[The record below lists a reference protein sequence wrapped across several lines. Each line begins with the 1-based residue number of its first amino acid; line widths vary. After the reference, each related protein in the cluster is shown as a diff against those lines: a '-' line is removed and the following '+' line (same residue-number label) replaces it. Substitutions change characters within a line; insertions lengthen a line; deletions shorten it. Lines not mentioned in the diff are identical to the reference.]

1 MHTMRYDP
9 EFTEYWSIMQIPFGS
24 SAINVLCGPGHFG
37 KVVDQIIE
45 KRKFTPDEGF
55 CNFAIPSCRTLS
67 KLGMIGYDKEIP
79 CGPIKHTLDIAE
91 QQSKQDPNKQFT
103 LTMDG
108 KLLAEGSKG
117 EHNGDVDLWG

>member
-1 MHTMRYDP
+1 MGQL
-9 EFTEYWSIMQIPFGS
+9 SIHL
-24 SAINVLCGPGHFG
+24 N
-37 KVVDQIIE
+37 
-45 KRKFTPDEGF
+45 
-55 CNFAIPSCRTLS
+55 
-67 KLGMIGYDKEIP
+67 
-79 CGPIKHTLDIAE
+79 IAE